1 MRQNRSIYSFVY
13 ELAVLLFVLFL
24 LFTPIHALN
33 TKHLNILETLP
44 DNKVLIKLDSDMK
57 VKIGQTLPI
66 FRYNE
71 TWQKK
76 LGDIVIE
83 KISSGTALA
92 SFNPQKFV
100 WPMGRHGQII
110 NSSGANA
117 SISLGSSLGFKS
129 GDRLIVFDS
138 RKNIGKLEITKV
150 SKNKSLAKIL
160 YSPQGNQIGLT
171 VSEYAVATQAVL
183 FQNRILSLVELF
195 LILLTVIAHSALFI
209 FRKKSLLKI
218 LAKRFKKILNNL
230 PRNSLKLL
238 LNLIFGAL
246 FIWFMANLIIYFI
259 IYLSNSNQILNF
271 RPFLY
276 LAGVFWYTL
285 YFLKKKR
292 SPILAFWSFLSYGNY
307 KSEPKQTIIR
317 RLMIWIGSLIIFY
330 VFAINLIGFLRANN
344 NEVLNILGKNRISN
358 ENIFEVLRYSLW
370 SLTIL
375 VCFVG
380 YSYSLVSFIWG
391 KYVRNLDF
399 TITGWLTNGFCYPLF
414 GVIIWQMVPPLR
426 GSDPIIA
433 SGIWRYFMLCLELFL
448 NLLYTASIINLGLM
462 FGLMSDKGL
471 RTSGF
476 FSVIR
481 HPNYTLE
488 SMMFVVLF
496 SGGLSAA
503 GQWIAIG
510 MYLFIYF
517 LRSEREDNFMNYSNP
532 GYAGYKKQTPS
543 KFIPGLY

>member
-1 MRQNRSIYSFVY
+1 
-13 ELAVLLFVLFL
+13 
-24 LFTPIHALN
+24 
-33 TKHLNILETLP
+33 
-44 DNKVLIKLDSDMK
+44 MK
-57 VKIGQTLPI
+57 MKIGQTLPI

-83 KISSGTALA
+83 KIESGTALA
-92 SFNPQKFV
+92 SFDPQKFV
-100 WPMGRHGQII
+100 WPMGRQGQITE
-110 NSSGANA
+110 SSGANVL
-117 SISLGSSLGFKS
+117 ISLGSTLGLKN
-129 GDRLIVFDS
+129 GDRLIVFDG

-150 SKNKSLAKIL
+150 SKNKSLAKVL
-160 YSPQGNQIGLT
+160 YSPQDNQIGLT
-171 VSEYAVATQAVL
+171 VSEYTVATQAVL
-183 FQNRILSLVELF
+183 FQNRILSLAELL
-195 LILLTVIAHSALFI
+195 LIALTVIVHSALFI
-209 FRKKSLLKI
+209 FRKKSLLKT
-218 LAKRFKKILNNL
+218 LAKRFKKIFNNL
-230 PRNSLKLL
+230 HRNSLKLL
-238 LNLIFGAL
+238 LNLIFEAL
-246 FIWFMANLIIYFI
+246 FIWFIANLIIYFI
-259 IYLSNSNQILNF
+259 VYFSNSDQILSF
-271 RPFLY
+271 RPFFY
-276 LAGVFWYTL
+276 LIGIFWYIL

-292 SPILAFWSFLSYGNY
+292 SPTLAFWSFLSYGNY
-307 KSEPKQTIIR
+307 KSEPKKTFLR
-317 RLMIWIGSLIIFY
+317 YLMIWIGSLIIFY

-344 NEVLNILGKNRISN
+344 NEVLNIFGRNKISN
-358 ENIFEVLRYSLW
+358 EGIFEILRYSLW

-375 VCFVG
+375 VCFVA

-433 SGIWRYFMLCLELFL
+433 SGVWWYFMLCLELFL
-448 NLLYTASIINLGLM
+448 NLLYTASIINLGLI
-462 FGLMSDKGL
+462 FGVMSDKGL

-481 HPNYTLE
+481 HPNYALE

-496 SGGLSAA
+496 SGGLSTA
-503 GQWIAIG
+503 GQWIAVG
-510 MYLFIYF
+510 MYMFIYF